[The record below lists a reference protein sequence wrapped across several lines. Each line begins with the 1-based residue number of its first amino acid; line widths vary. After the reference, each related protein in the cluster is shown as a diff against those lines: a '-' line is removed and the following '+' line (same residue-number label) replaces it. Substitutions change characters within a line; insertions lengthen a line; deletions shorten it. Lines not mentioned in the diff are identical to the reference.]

1 MKKIVRIA
9 ILMCFMMFLVGCNS
23 ETTMTMTT
31 EGQGKYITKFAVG
44 KNIFENEYA
53 EVKSVDEFA
62 RIIKD
67 KLADLEAEVY
77 LDKKT
82 SDEEDYISIAVPY
95 KSIEDYNNKIRKIL
109 NNSVNPQD
117 EEIMT
122 ESSEVGMNLYG
133 ATSEVEVMKYLTEN
147 NIHIDKDNR
156 NGRKFLKVLGAL
168 FEGYEQV
175 MPNSILKNVTK
186 GENDIPDIHKEYYK
200 DSYIEDCNGVK
211 TLKLSMYGELC
222 LFQYVQSAVMY
233 ACCKSFDTV
242 KLSSEV
248 SNNKVYADLFN
259 EIDLAGKIRETLDNK
274 YGDTI
279 ESYSINDMSP
289 VMVVDMFS
297 GEYEEKLRTT
307 YLDKINKEKTFES
320 DILCAAKECYDYQS
334 VDMVNDI
341 ITIAFGGK
349 SVSITLQ
356 DIYNNVVDSYLSI
369 STSGDANIVM
379 MGEENQVT
387 PIEVCDTEL
396 GTVEENDRIING
408 EPVNVT
414 NTVCAADST
423 NSNSAINVSNEI
435 KPTLKPSAGDDKTPK
450 TGDTV
455 KSIYY
460 VAFILAGIT
469 LTISGI
475 VLYKKINRV

>member
-23 ETTMTMTT
+23 ETTMTMTI

-62 RIIKD
+62 SIIKD

-77 LDKKT
+77 VDKKT
-82 SDEEDYISIAVPY
+82 SDKEDYISIAVPY
-95 KSIEDYNNKIRKIL
+95 KSIDDYNNKIRKIL

-117 EEIMT
+117 EELMT
-122 ESSEVGMNLYG
+122 EVNEVSMNLYG
-133 ATSEVEVMKYLTEN
+133 VTSEVEIMKYLTEN
-147 NIHIDKDNR
+147 NIHIDKNNR
-156 NGRKFLKVLGAL
+156 NGRKFLKVLEAL

-175 MPNSILKNVTK
+175 IPNSILKNVTK
-186 GENDIPDIHKEYYK
+186 GENDIPDVHKEHYK

-222 LFQYVQSAVMY
+222 LFQYVQSAVTY

-248 SNNKVYADLFN
+248 SDSKVYTNVFN

-274 YGDTI
+274 FGDTI

-289 VMVVDMFS
+289 VMVVDMLS

-307 YLDKINKEKTFES
+307 YLNKINEEKTFES
-320 DILCAAKECYDYQS
+320 DILCAAKECYDYQN

-356 DIYNNVVDSYLSI
+356 DIYNNVLDSYLSI
-369 STSGDANIVM
+369 STSGDANIVV
-379 MGEENQVT
+379 GEENQAI

-396 GTVEENDRIING
+396 GTVEENDGIING
-408 EPVNVT
+408 EPVNGT
-414 NTVCAADST
+414 NTVSVADST

-455 KSIYY
+455 KNIYY